1 MISLVV
7 SKDATIRQTS
17 YSALISACER
27 AEKLQAAK
35 GYFPHDDLRR

>member
-17 YSALISACER
+17 YSALINACER

-35 GYFPHDDLRR
+35 G